1 MLRQQRGLKGKQAQ
15 HMVHA
20 ALHGAQTLGAPG
32 PDRGAHKVHGFNAA
46 RPQARLQR
54 QVEIRRVHAYKQP
67 GRVRGQATIQ
77 GIADADD
84 FAVAKQHVPAK
95 AVHGQLVV
103 RPPGLKPLGSHLRA
117 ADAGRLQP
125 RPAHA
130 QRLQQ
135 QPSEHVAR
143 GFAGHHGQI
152 QGGACS
158 HLPRPI

>member
-1 MLRQQRGLKGKQAQ
+1 MIGRSTHLLEPRARGTLRPRRGS
-15 HMVHA
+15 V
-20 ALHGAQTLGAPG
+20 
-32 PDRGAHKVHGFNAA
+32 
-46 RPQARLQR
+46 
-54 QVEIRRVHAYKQP
+54 I
-67 GRVRGQATIQ
+67 VRGQATIQ
-77 GIADADD
+77 SIADTDD

-117 ADAGRLQP
+117 TDAGRLQT